1 MSISTCFLSELKAG
15 DSAVIESFS
24 ENEISE
30 KLMEMGC
37 LPGEA
42 VKLERIA
49 PLGDP
54 LIISISGYEL
64 SLRKAE
70 AATVLV
76 KK

>member
-1 MSISTCFLSELKAG
+1 MSTCFLSELKAG